1 MGKYLKKKECASTEK
16 RGLVTIQ
23 NDKVLDILMKLGLTE
38 LQAKTY
44 LTLTR
49 FEKAEVKKISETSK
63 IARQDLYR
71 IIPTLEKLG
80 LVEKIIATPIL
91 YKAIP
96 LSEGTSSLF
105 QKKSTEYSSLKSS
118 LELIVAHPE
127 DNSKAV
133 AKEENEAEFVIT
145 SERKRL
151 VSKLEKSYNE
161 ATSTDIMIPGN
172 ALNFMIFNFYES
184 LTSAL
189 SKGAKIRVMANKADM
204 RKGTKQKLENLKSH
218 RNFELRYVEAA
229 FEFGMA
235 ICNGREVNIAIS
247 NKEVPSLWTNNRQI
261 VRISQMMFE
270 TQWNANTGPEI
281 VCGRDVYPLKVK
293 Q

>member
-1 MGKYLKKKECASTEK
+1 
-16 RGLVTIQ
+16 
-23 NDKVLDILMKLGLTE
+23 MKLGLTE

-80 LVEKIIATPIL
+80 LVEKIIATPLL

-105 QKKSTEYSSLKSS
+105 QKKSNEYSNLKSS
-118 LELIVAHPE
+118 LELLITHPE
-127 DNSKAV
+127 DNSKTA
-133 AKEENEAEFVIT
+133 AEEQNENEFVIT

-151 VSKLEKSYNE
+151 VAKLEKAYNE
-161 ATSTDIMIPGN
+161 STSLDIMIPGD

-184 LTSAL
+184 LTYAL
-189 SKGAKIRVMANKADM
+189 SKDAKIRVIANRADVRM
-204 RKGTKQKLENLKSH
+204 RMKQKLENLKAN
-218 RNFELRYVEAA
+218 RNFELRIVDSA

-270 TQWNANTGPEI
+270 NQWSGKSGPKLICPEEAT
-281 VCGRDVYPLKVK
+281 VKVK

>member
-1 MGKYLKKKECASTEK
+1 MRFYLK

-49 FEKAEVKKISETSK
+49 FDKAEVKKISETAK

-105 QKKSTEYSSLKSS
+105 QRKSNEYSSLKSS
-118 LELIVAHPE
+118 LELLTAHPE
-127 DNSKAV
+127 ENSKAV
-133 AKEENEAEFVIT
+133 AEEENEAEFVIT

-151 VSKLEKSYNE
+151 VAKLEKAYSE
-161 ATSTDIMIPGN
+161 STSIDIMLPGN

-184 LTSAL
+184 LSVAL
-189 SKGAKIRVMANKADM
+189 AKDAKVRVIANTTDM
-204 RKGTKQKLENLKSH
+204 RSRTKQKLENLKANQS
-218 RNFELRYVEAA
+218 FEIKFVETA

-235 ICNGREVNIAIS
+235 ICNSREVNIAIS
-247 NKEVPSLWTNNRQI
+247 NKEVPSLWTNNRQL
-261 VRISQMMFE
+261 VKISQIMFE
-270 TQWNANTGPEI
+270 NEWNSKSGPEL
-281 VCGRDVYPLKVK
+281 VLQKVFPLKVK